1 MASGDT
7 LTSSV
12 SNALNTMVASGRM
25 VRDYDAVVPKT
36 VDRQRLADG
45 TGLSWIED
53 RVELLSAQDVEETT
67 ILDNAQQ
74 YSDTKFSVTPTYS
87 GIMTFISNRTMQR
100 NDPKITA
107 LLRGEAMS
115 RALQRKKDTDGIAQ
129 FALFSTALSGTGT
142 TLVSGV
148 ISAGANR
155 IKGNSTEPGRGT
167 INAILHPYGI
177 KDLQDEIVQGIGT
190 YTVPEGL
197 SAEMYRR
204 GFNGTIAG
212 VNIWDDG
219 NIAIDSTPDAR
230 GAMYTTDALVLV
242 EGMSLKTYDRFRP
255 DKGAGGTEY
264 YMYDEYAFGQRRDV
278 WGFSILHNATAPS
291 N

>member
-1 MASGDT
+1 MATGDT

-12 SNALNTMVASGRM
+12 GDALNTMVAAARM

-36 VDRQRLADG
+36 VDRQRLAEG

-53 RVELLSAQDVEETT
+53 RVELLSAQNVEETT

-74 YSDTKFSVTPTYS
+74 YQDTKFSVTPTYS
-87 GIMTFISNRTMQR
+87 GIMTFISNRTMMR
-100 NDPKITA
+100 NDSKVTG
-107 LLRGEAMS
+107 LLRGQAMS

-129 FALFSTALSGTGT
+129 FALFSTTLAGTGQT
-142 TLVSGV
+142 IVSGF
-148 ISAGANR
+148 ISAAASR
-155 IKGNSTEPGRGT
+155 IKGNATEPGRGT
-167 INAILHPYGI
+167 INAVLHPFHI

-190 YTVPEGL
+190 YAVPEGL

-204 GFNGTIAG
+204 GFNGTITG

-219 NIAIDSTPDAR
+219 NIAVVSSDAR
-230 GAMYTTDALVLV
+230 GAIYTNDAIVLV
-242 EGMSLKTYDRFRP
+242 EGMSMKSYDRFRP

-264 YMYDEYAFGQRRDV
+264 YLYDEYAYGQRRDV
-278 WGFSILHNATAPS
+278 WGFGLLGDATAPT

>member
-1 MASGDT
+1 
-7 LTSSV
+7 
-12 SNALNTMVASGRM
+12 MVASARM

-36 VDRQRLADG
+36 VDRQRLAEG

-67 ILDNAQQ
+67 ILDNSQQ

-87 GIMTFISNRTMQR
+87 GIMTFISNRTMMR
-100 NDPKITA
+100 ADPKVTA

-129 FALFSTALSGTGT
+129 FALFSTALAGTGQ
-142 TLVSGV
+142 TLASGH
-148 ISAGANR
+148 ISSGAVR
-155 IKGNSTEPGRGT
+155 IKGNSTEPGRGV
-167 INAILHPYGI
+167 INAVLHSYGV
-177 KDLQDEIVQGIGT
+177 KDLQDEIVQGLGT

-197 SAEMYRR
+197 TADYYRR
-204 GFNGTIAG
+204 GFSGTIAG
-212 VNIWDDG
+212 VNVWEDN

-230 GAMYTTDALVLV
+230 GAMYTSDAIVLV
-242 EGMSLKTYDRFRP
+242 EGMSLKTFDRFRP

-278 WGFSILHNATAPS
+278 WGFGILHNATAPS